1 MRHISY
7 IFFTLFISC
16 ISFDV
21 IQISN
26 FEQKNI
32 KISKGKY
39 YVFSYKNEGGINS
52 EVSIMLKKVGSGT
65 HTIKVYIYLDKSSI
79 AQKNDEFINYYK
91 NLTSFVSIYCLIT
104 DEKLSGTFYNKRTKS
119 LG

>member
-1 MRHISY
+1 MGHISY

-32 KISKGKY
+32 KINKGKY
-39 YVFSYKNEGGINS
+39 YVFSYKNEGGLNS
-52 EVSIMLKKVGSGT
+52 EVSIILNQIGSGS
-65 HTIKVYIYLDKSSI
+65 HTIRVYIYLDKSSI
-79 AQKNDEFINYYK
+79 TQKSDIFINYYK
-91 NLTSFVSIYCLIT
+91 SLTSFASIYCLIT
-104 DEKLSGTFYNKRTKS
+104 DEKLSGTFYIVR
-119 LG
+119 